1 MDDSAHQPDPH
12 STLVTVANCFD
23 LLEAQQFQMV
33 LEVCNIPSFIPDENT
48 AGVAPYQFMTIS
60 GVRLQVAE
68 DHAEEAKRIIE
79 QERENKAEAADSTP
93 PTAS

>member
-1 MDDSAHQPDPH
+1 MDDSTHQPAPD
-12 STLVTVANCFD
+12 SSLVTVANCFD

-48 AGVAPYQFMTIS
+48 AGVAPYQFMTTS

-68 DHAEEAKRIIE
+68 EHAEEAKRIID
-79 QERENKAEAADSTP
+79 QERENKAAAADSDTTT
-93 PTAS
+93 TA